1 MTVTSLRHLVD
12 SGIED
17 QLLRKGKYHCVSS
30 LTDFN
35 FISLLQTNNLIFL
48 FDTVKLSTYS
58 IKLYG
63 SINYGFIVMAKFWL

>member
-17 QLLRKGKYHCVSS
+17 QLLCKEKYHCVSS

-35 FISLLQTNNLIFL
+35 FISLFHTNNLIFL

-63 SINYGFIVMAKFWL
+63 SINYGFIVTAKF